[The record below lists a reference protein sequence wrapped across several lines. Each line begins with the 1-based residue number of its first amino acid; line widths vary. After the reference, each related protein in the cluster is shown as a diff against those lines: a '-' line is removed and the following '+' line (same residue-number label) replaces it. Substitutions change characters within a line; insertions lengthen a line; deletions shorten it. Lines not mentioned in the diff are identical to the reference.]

1 LHSLWSTVGGPA
13 AYLQLLGGAAAEDAG
28 WRARLTVAGDAH
40 ASDGVD
46 DLRETKGCG

>member
-1 LHSLWSTVGGPA
+1 MGGPA